1 MDLILPHIEINRYPS
16 FKMEHSCAWYCIF
29 LDYVVRYCKIFEN
42 FEVNCNC
49 RCASTSIS
57 FCSAISCQLC
67 CTCVVSH
74 IIIPCSEL
82 HCSALSLLVESLIWF
97 LIALLPSQP
106 GAVQYCAKQ
115 CLSAVPE
122 YNASQWIALHCMH
135 CSTAWR
141 CRPVPWWWNLPMD
154 SLSEQAGN

>member
-29 LDYVVRYCKIFEN
+29 LDYVVRYCKIFD
-42 FEVNCNC
+42 FFLSKLQLLLCIYFYFLLQC
-49 RCASTSIS
+49 DILQTMLH
-57 FCSAISCQLC
+57 LC
-67 CTCVVSH
+67 CVTYYNTLFWTTLLCIKPTGGISHLVSH
-74 IIIPCSEL
+74 CTTAFTAWCRAILCQAMLE
-82 HCSALSLLVESLIWF
+82 C
-97 LIALLPSQP
+97 
-106 GAVQYCAKQ
+106 
-115 CLSAVPE
+115 
-122 YNASQWIALHCMH
+122 NASQWIALHCMH